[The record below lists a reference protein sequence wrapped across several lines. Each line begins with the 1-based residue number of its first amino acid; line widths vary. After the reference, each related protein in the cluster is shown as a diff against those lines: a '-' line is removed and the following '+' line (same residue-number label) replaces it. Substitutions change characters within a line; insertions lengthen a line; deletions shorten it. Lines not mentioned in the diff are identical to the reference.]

1 MRSGGLAPGR
11 PVSLLTW
18 RRPAARAYRR
28 APGIEHYDMYFPD
41 GHNPPDEILERFLDV
56 ARKTDGANALAPAAA
71 VVLGPAR

>member
-1 MRSGGLAPGR
+1 
-11 PVSLLTW
+11 
-18 RRPAARAYRR
+18 
-28 APGIEHYDMYFPD
+28 MYFPD